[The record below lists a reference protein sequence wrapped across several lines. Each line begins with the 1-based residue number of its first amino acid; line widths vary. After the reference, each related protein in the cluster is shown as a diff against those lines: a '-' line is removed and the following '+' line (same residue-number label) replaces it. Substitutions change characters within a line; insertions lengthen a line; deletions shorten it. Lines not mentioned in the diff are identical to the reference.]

1 MVTLNNAD
9 SVLKSFYLDAVTD
22 ALNTK
27 INPFLA
33 KIGKTSAN
41 ISGKDVKK
49 VLSCGFN
56 NGIGAGTET
65 GDLPTANGNEYN
77 QMVVGLK
84 NFYGT

>member
-27 INPFLA
+27 INPFLS
-33 KIGKTSAN
+33 KIEKTSAN

-49 VLSCGFN
+49 AISCGFN

-65 GDLPTANGNEYN
+65 GGFADGERERL
-77 QMVVGLK
+77 
-84 NFYGT
+84 